1 LINHF
6 NLEVLQMAEYLTSTN
21 AKVYLSLGEPATVDA
36 AGFAAKTYT
45 EVKGVTTIPTFG
57 ATTEVV
63 PINPLA
69 DGFTSKSKGFTN
81 YGSQS
86 FEAGF
91 IEGDAGQALVEQGAD
106 GVNKFSNHSMKIEYS
121 NGAVRYYVC
130 QIFGYNETVGAANS
144 TIMLGF
150 NVEINSPIVRVVA
163 P

>member
-1 LINHF
+1 
-6 NLEVLQMAEYLTSTN
+6 MAEYLTSTN
-21 AKVYLSLGEPATVDA
+21 AKVYLSLGEPATLDA
-36 AGFAAKTYT
+36 AGYAAKTYT
-45 EVKGVTTIPTFG
+45 QIKGVTTIPTFG
-57 ATTEVV
+57 STTEVV
-63 PINPLA
+63 TIQPLE
-69 DGFTSKSKGFTN
+69 DGFDNKSKGFTN
-81 YGSQS
+81 YGSQA

-130 QIFGYNETVGAANS
+130 QIFGYNETPGAANS
-144 TIMLGF
+144 TIMIGF